1 MQNSDEPAIVCA
13 QGVLPRPT
21 KADGLRDSGYGVYTP
36 AGGGRV
42 KVNVQDPTHGGSSVR
57 PPRTR
62 SRNVRGSG
70 IQPGV
75 APPFLTLASQP
86 PGNGIADVK

>member
-1 MQNSDEPAIVCA
+1 M
-13 QGVLPRPT
+13 
-21 KADGLRDSGYGVYTP
+21 DGTTEGTCVYTP
-36 AGGGRV
+36 EGGGRV

-75 APPFLTLASQP
+75 APPFPHANRDQRVHVQ
-86 PGNGIADVK
+86 VKDA